1 MITKYKYPV
10 GTKEN
15 VAVVAL
21 LDDSIN
27 GNITGIVPS
36 TVGWTRDGATKVINT
51 IGGGYSDPTLMV
63 IPYSAKTTDDFSNIT
78 SVDRTTPRIRVNGN
92 FITKI
97 YSGSM
102 AIPTAVQNAV
112 TVLQDVPA
120 DMDPASYTDEV
131 KNAIEVATNY
141 FKGA

>member
-27 GNITGIVPS
+27 GKITGIVPS

-51 IGGGYSDPTLMV
+51 IGGSYSDPTLMV

>member
-1 MITKYKYPV
+1 MSSKFKYPV

-27 GNITGIVPS
+27 GNVTGIVPS
-36 TVGWTRDGATKVINT
+36 TVSWTQGATKVINT
-51 IGGGYSDPTLMV
+51 IGGSYSDPTLMV

-102 AIPTAVQNAV
+102 AIPVAVQNAV
-112 TVLQDVPA
+112 TLLQDVPA

-131 KNAIEVATNY
+131 KNAIKVAKEY
-141 FKGA
+141 FKEA

>member
-1 MITKYKYPV
+1 MSSKYKYPV

-27 GNITGIVPS
+27 GKVTGIVTS
-36 TVGWTRDGATKVINT
+36 TVSWTQGATKVINT
-51 IGGGYSDPTLMV
+51 IGGSYSDPTLMV

-102 AIPTAVQNAV
+102 AIPADVQNAV

-120 DMDPASYTDEV
+120 DMDPATYTDEV
-131 KNAIEVATNY
+131 KNAIKVAKEY
-141 FKGA
+141 FKEA

>member
-1 MITKYKYPV
+1 MSSKYRYPV

-27 GNITGIVPS
+27 GKVTGIVPS
-36 TVGWTRDGATKVINT
+36 TVGWVREGATKVINT
-51 IGGGYSDPTLMV
+51 IGGSYSDPTLMI
-63 IPYSAKTTDDFSNIT
+63 IPYSAMTTDDFSNIT

-102 AIPTAVQNAV
+102 AIPKDVQDSV
-112 TVLQDVPA
+112 HVLQDVSA
-120 DMDPASYTDEV
+120 DMDPAAYTAEV
-131 KNAIEVATNY
+131 KNAIKVAKEY
-141 FKGA
+141 FKEA

>member
-1 MITKYKYPV
+1 MSSKFKYPV

-27 GNITGIVPS
+27 GEVTGIVPS
-36 TVGWTRDGATKVINT
+36 TAGWTQGATKVINT

-102 AIPTAVQNAV
+102 AIPVAVQNAV

-120 DMDPASYTDEV
+120 DMDPATYTDEV
-131 KNAIEVATNY
+131 KNAIKVAKEY
-141 FKGA
+141 FKEA

>member
-1 MITKYKYPV
+1 MSSKYKYPV

-27 GNITGIVPS
+27 GKVTGIVPS
-36 TVGWTRDGATKVINT
+36 TVGWVREGATRVINT
-51 IGGGYSDPTLMV
+51 IGGSYSDPTLMI

-102 AIPTAVQNAV
+102 AIPKDVQDSVN
-112 TVLQDVPA
+112 VLQDVPA
-120 DMDPASYTDEV
+120 DMDPAAYTDEV
-131 KNAIEVATNY
+131 KNASEVAKNY
-141 FKGA
+141 FKEA

>member
-1 MITKYKYPV
+1 MSSRFKYPV

-27 GNITGIVPS
+27 GQVTGIVPS
-36 TVGWTRDGATKVINT
+36 TAGWTRDGTTKVINT
-51 IGGGYSDPTLMV
+51 IGGSYSDPTLMV

-102 AIPTAVQNAV
+102 AIPAAVQNAV
-112 TVLQDVPA
+112 TLLQDVPA
-120 DMDPASYTDEV
+120 DMDPAAYTDEV
-131 KNAIEVATNY
+131 KNAIEAAKNY

>member
-27 GNITGIVPS
+27 GKITGIVPS

-51 IGGGYSDPTLMV
+51 IGGSYSDPTLMV

-78 SVDRTTPRIRVNGN
+78 SVDRPTPRIRVNGN

>member
-1 MITKYKYPV
+1 MSSKYKYPV

-27 GNITGIVPS
+27 GKVTGIVTS
-36 TVGWTRDGATKVINT
+36 TVSWTQGATKVINT
-51 IGGGYSDPTLMV
+51 IGGSYSDPTLMV

-102 AIPTAVQNAV
+102 AIPADVQNAV
-112 TVLQDVPA
+112 NILQDVPA

-131 KNAIEVATNY
+131 KDAIKVAKEY
-141 FKGA
+141 FKEA

>member
-1 MITKYKYPV
+1 MSSRFKYPV

-27 GNITGIVPS
+27 GKVTGIVPS
-36 TVGWTRDGATKVINT
+36 TAGWTRDGTTKVINT
-51 IGGGYSDPTLMV
+51 IGGSYSDPTLMV

-102 AIPTAVQNAV
+102 AIPAAVQNAV
-112 TVLQDVPA
+112 TLLQDVPA
-120 DMDPASYTDEV
+120 DMDPAAYTDEV
-131 KNAIEVATNY
+131 KNAIEAAKNY